1 MDRIDA
7 GWVDE
12 VLDFW
17 FGDLTYKDWFGGG
30 PELDR
35 AITERYAALHGV
47 VRATADEHLLGNADK
62 ALAAVLVLDQF
73 SRQIYRGS
81 AEAFASDAKAVT
93 LATAALARKFDAA
106 VLPARR
112 IFFYLPF
119 EHAEDL
125 ALQDRAVALIS
136 QLGDETY
143 TRYAIAHRDV
153 IARFGRS
160 LRPLPPPQCRPRPPI
175 DGSGTRLSGPAGIRV
190 LDCPGRSRLP
200 AATGTRP

>member
-1 MDRIDA
+1 MTERATSDIA
-7 GWVDE
+7 AWTDE
-12 VLDFW
+12 SARGVLSFW
-17 FGDLTYKDWFGGG
+17 FDDVGPKGWFGGG

-153 IARFGRS
+153 IARFGRFPHRNAALGRRS
-160 LRPLPPPQCRPRPPI
+160 TEVERAYLAQP
-175 DGSGTRLSGPAGIRV
+175 GSGF
-190 LDCPGRSRLP
+190 
-200 AATGTRP
+200 